1 MATRIK
7 EWLIPYTWWIGIE
20 ITDNHVINVLLRE
33 LDNLIQ
39 VNGDNEL
46 YVDLQLADNIL
57 PNDNFPVGV
66 TTWKILQANGWQQSW
81 LIINRKTTSGD
92 YTRLIYAND
101 GRLYFDPWTWV
112 WNPLFL
118 EWDVTNLI
126 LQIEN
131 IIDAE
136 LSNYYTKQEVNELLS
151 NIAWLEFVKLN
162 DVSDLPA
169 TWSNGIIYLVPNSSD
184 PTICDMYVWIDSTQ
198 QYEVI
203 GTTAVDMSGYV
214 TLATIQTISWK
225 KTFSV
230 EPVLPNKTTDATN
243 DGTKPATEAQVY
255 KVAQS
260 IPTDLSDLNND
271 LHFVTNSAIWDG
283 TITIK
288 QGWTT
293 KGTFSVNQNGN
304 TTINLDGGWW
314 GWGGWGSYTP
324 WNWIWITGNVIS
336 NTKPFEPSGTW
347 TKWQVLTKTDNG
359 YAWVSSDSNVKCFD
373 LNLSNYSQSEVKA
386 IVDWVEWG
394 IDRGAIIRTWE
405 EDVFL
410 YSYSQTVSWEDKY
423 YFMSYRNRTWV
434 TSATNGDFTTLKQ
447 VACRITYSSGTYTAE
462 AIDFNAVCNFLTVE
476 NSNYTTPYIPTADYQ
491 PATKKYVDDRNWV
504 WTQAQYDALVS
515 GGQIVQWVIYN
526 IISSS

>member
-1 MATRIK
+1 MPVRIK
-7 EWLIPYTWWIGIE
+7 DGMIPYTWWIGIE

-33 LDNLIQ
+33 LNNLIQ

-57 PNDNFPVGV
+57 PTDNFPVGV
-66 TTWKILQANGWQQSW
+66 TTWRILQGNGWQQSW
-81 LIINRKTTSGD
+81 LILNRKTTSGD

-101 GRLYFDPWTWV
+101 GRLYYDPWTWV

-118 EWDVTNLI
+118 SGDIQDLL
-126 LQIEN
+126 LQVQN

-151 NIAWLEFVKLN
+151 NIAWLEFIKLN
-162 DVSDLPA
+162 DISDLPA
-169 TWSNGIIYLVPNSSD
+169 VWSNGIIYLVPNSVD
-184 PTICDMYVWIDSTQ
+184 PTICDMYVWISSTQ

-225 KTFSV
+225 KTFSI

-260 IPTDLSDLNND
+260 IPTNLSDLNND
-271 LHFVTNSAIWDG
+271 LQFVTASAIWDG

-288 QGWTT
+288 QWWTT

-304 TTINLDGGWW
+304 TTINLDAGWGWWW
-314 GWGGWGSYTP
+314 GWASVSDTP
-324 WNWIWITGNVIS
+324 YWPSWNGVTNVAPSKNAVYDKIETLEQDVKVWTFDITQQMSQATYQEILLWCLNPKHSAILKIS
-336 NTKPFEPSGTW
+336 NSASAIWVFVYWYSW
-347 TKWQVLTKTDNG
+347 TNQQQTETYYTFPWI
-359 YAWVSSDSNVKCFD
+359 YDSTEVTHS
-373 LNLSNYSQSEVKA
+373 LN
-386 IVDWVEWG
+386 W
-394 IDRGAIIRTWE
+394 
-405 EDVFL
+405 
-410 YSYSQTVSWEDKY
+410 
-423 YFMSYRNRTWV
+423 
-434 TSATNGDFTTLKQ
+434 DFTTQYNPAYK
-447 VACRITYSSGTYTAE
+447 ITFDGTTYSW
-462 AIDFNAVCNFLTVE
+462 AVVYEQKNWNYLTVE
-476 NSNYTTPYIPTADYQ
+476 DSGYTTPYIPTADYQ

-515 GGQIVQWVIYN
+515 GWQIVQWVIYN

>member
-1 MATRIK
+1 MAVRIK
-7 EWLIPYTWWIGIE
+7 DGMIPYTWWIGIE

-33 LDNLIQ
+33 LNNLIQ

-57 PNDNFPVGV
+57 PTDNFPVGV
-66 TTWKILQANGWQQSW
+66 TTWRILQGNGWQQSW
-81 LIINRKTTSGD
+81 LILNRKTTSGD

-101 GRLYFDPWTWV
+101 GRLYYDPWTWV

-118 EWDVTNLI
+118 SGDIQDLL
-126 LQIEN
+126 LQVQN

-151 NIAWLEFVKLN
+151 NIAWLEFIKLN

-169 TWSNGIIYLVPNSSD
+169 VWSNGIIYLVPNSVD
-184 PTICDMYVWIDSTQ
+184 PTICDMYVWISSTQ

-225 KTFSV
+225 KTFSI

-260 IPTDLSDLNND
+260 IPTNLSDLNND
-271 LHFVTNSAIWDG
+271 LQFVTASAIWDG

-288 QGWTT
+288 QWWTT

-304 TTINLDGGWW
+304 TTINLDAGWGWWW
-314 GWGGWGSYTP
+314 GWASVSDTP
-324 WNWIWITGNVIS
+324 YWPSWNWVTNVA
-336 NTKPFEPSGTW
+336 PS
-347 TKWQVLTKTDNG
+347 KNAVYDKIE
-359 YAWVSSDSNVKCFD
+359 S
-373 LNLSNYSQSEVKA
+373 LNLEQDVRVWNIPQNWFTQAEMEEICLWCYDGWDYERSAILKSTEAWNKNLYVYWYHNYNSEQGV
-386 IVDWVEWG
+386 
-394 IDRGAIIRTWE
+394 TH
-405 EDVFL
+405 
-410 YSYSQTVSWEDKY
+410 Y
-423 YFMSYRNRTWV
+423 YFYWMWEKHGV
-434 TSATNGDFTTLKQ
+434 TTTANWDFTT
-447 VACRITYSSGTYTAE
+447 TYNSQYHISFDWDTYVWERQDTTE
-462 AIDFNAVCNFLTVE
+462 RNGNYLTVE

-515 GGQIVQWVIYN
+515 GWQIVQWVIYN